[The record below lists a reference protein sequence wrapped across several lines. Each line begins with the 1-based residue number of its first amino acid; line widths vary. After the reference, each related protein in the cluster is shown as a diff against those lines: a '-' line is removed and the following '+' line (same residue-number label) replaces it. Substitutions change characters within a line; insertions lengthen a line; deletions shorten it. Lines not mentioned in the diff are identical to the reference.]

1 MKVPGHTMI
10 LSRLTLAILLAL
22 ATGCESP
29 DDRSPAR
36 SRSAARPNVLFITVD
51 TLRTDHLGTY
61 GYRLPT
67 SPAIDSLAA
76 EGVRFSRCLATA
88 PETVPAAASVLT
100 GLYQGRHRSL
110 HNRASLPGDVT
121 TLAERL
127 RDAGYNTAGFTGNF
141 LLSEKYGF
149 AQGFEHFEDFSS
161 KSPWEGSSDDRGVA
175 LAADWLRS
183 APAEPWFLWVHL
195 MDPHGPYV
203 SAAPWWSESFAYE
216 PGIFAQDPP
225 VPLSKTNFGLGV
237 IPAYQ
242 AIRGAT
248 LLSDFVRRYD
258 GEIRFTDAQIGSLL
272 GTVARLGQR
281 EQTLVVL
288 TADHG
293 ESLVEHREFLQHG
306 WFLYDTTVRVP
317 LIFSWPGTIEG
328 GQERTDERSATDIVP
343 TILELAG
350 IRYAEQDFDGLS
362 AALLSSSTQDTSAR
376 AHLTRS
382 PRTNNAVA
390 VSMGGWKLIF
400 TPAGVPDDPTKKP
413 RAGGYGTPER
423 IELYNL
429 ADDPGE
435 EHDLAP
441 SRPDDVRRLR
451 VLLP

>member
-1 MKVPGHTMI
+1 M
-10 LSRLTLAILLAL
+10 
-22 ATGCESP
+22 
-29 DDRSPAR
+29 
-36 SRSAARPNVLFITVD
+36 
-51 TLRTDHLGTY
+51 
-61 GYRLPT
+61 
-67 SPAIDSLAA
+67 
-76 EGVRFSRCLATA
+76 
-88 PETVPAAASVLT
+88 
-100 GLYQGRHRSL
+100 
-110 HNRASLPGDVT
+110 
-121 TLAERL
+121 
-127 RDAGYNTAGFTGNF
+127 
-141 LLSEKYGF
+141 
-149 AQGFEHFEDFSS
+149 
-161 KSPWEGSSDDRGVA
+161 
-175 LAADWLRS
+175 
-183 APAEPWFLWVHL
+183 
-195 MDPHGPYV
+195 
-203 SAAPWWSESFAYE
+203 
-216 PGIFAQDPP
+216 
-225 VPLSKTNFGLGV
+225 
-237 IPAYQ
+237 
-242 AIRGAT
+242 
-248 LLSDFVRRYD
+248 
-258 GEIRFTDAQIGSLL
+258 
-272 GTVARLGQR
+272 
-281 EQTLVVL
+281 
-288 TADHG
+288 
-293 ESLVEHREFLQHG
+293 VEHREFLQHG

-382 PRTNNAVA
+382 PRANNAVA